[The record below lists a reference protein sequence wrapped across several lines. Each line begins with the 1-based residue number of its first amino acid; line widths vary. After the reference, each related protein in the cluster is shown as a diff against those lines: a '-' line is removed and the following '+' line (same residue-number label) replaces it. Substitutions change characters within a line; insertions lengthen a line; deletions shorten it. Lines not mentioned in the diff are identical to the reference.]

1 MQSSSESYLSTTAP
15 SVGGELLTLFAPP
28 PPPHIKTT
36 ARTPY
41 VLTVSKFFNI
51 FIYADLST
59 APTLLSGPSYSWE
72 WARNL
77 ATEEE
82 EVVVEEEEE
91 EEETQ
96 QLLFSDI
103 RETAREARNLNSTR
117 AFVADLAILLYL
129 GVNPPQ
135 PNSNSTRGLRSAS
148 PAGSVLAVNSILR
161 AELSP
166 LEYNTWMEGVQER
179 IIEFDIRSAGTL
191 KSQLVVVS

>member
-28 PPPHIKTT
+28 PPHIKTT

-41 VLTVSKFFNI
+41 VLTVSKFLNI

-103 RETAREARNLNSTR
+103 RETAREARNLSSTR
-117 AFVADLAILLYL
+117 VFVADLAILLYL
-129 GVNPPQ
+129 G
-135 PNSNSTRGLRSAS
+135 STHRSRTRTLREVCDRHNL
-148 PAGSVLAVNSILR
+148 PGPYL
-161 AELSP
+161 
-166 LEYNTWMEGVQER
+166 Q
-179 IIEFDIRSAGTL
+179 
-191 KSQLVVVS
+191 